1 MFISIYGKYRLCK
14 TYLIIQSLFLCQKTS
29 SLNMYIL
36 YMYSLFTNMSLNSF
50 FSNTD
55 VKIEGEGTS
64 IGEVSSSIIVND
76 ETIYDDV
83 YLSPSIGLKLYVC
96 LRH

>member
-1 MFISIYGKYRLCK
+1 M
-14 TYLIIQSLFLCQKTS
+14 
-29 SLNMYIL
+29 
-36 YMYSLFTNMSLNSF
+36 
-50 FSNTD
+50 
-55 VKIEGEGTS
+55 KIEGEGTS